1 MKMYMSCSASSNE
14 SAAEPQQFKDGSN
27 YFFYR
32 PSRELT
38 PLEFLV
44 SESEPDNVLVEIDG
58 RGQKRHYGAGH
69 FLLLNCMLTAH
80 LIRCVFV

>member
-1 MKMYMSCSASSNE
+1 MKMYMSCSVSSNE
-14 SAAEPQQFKDGSN
+14 TAAEPQQFKDGSN

-44 SESEPDNVLVEIDG
+44 SESEPDNVLAEIEGDD
-58 RGQKRHYGAGH
+58 RNDIMEQAITAAELHANGAPH
-69 FLLLNCMLTAH
+69 SVRF
-80 LIRCVFV
+80 I

>member
-44 SESEPDNVLVEIDG
+44 SESEPDNVLVEIEAEDRNG
-58 RGQKRHYGAGH
+58 IMEQAISVAELHANGSPHSVR
-69 FLLLNCMLTAH
+69 
-80 LIRCVFV
+80 FV

>member
-1 MKMYMSCSASSNE
+1 MKMYMSCSTSSNE
-14 SAAEPQQFKDGSN
+14 TAAEPQQFKDGSN

-44 SESEPDNVLVEIDG
+44 SESEPDNVLAEIEADDRNG
-58 RGQKRHYGAGH
+58 IMEKSISVAELHANGAPH
-69 FLLLNCMLTAH
+69 SVRF
-80 LIRCVFV
+80 I

>member
-1 MKMYMSCSASSNE
+1 MKMYMSCSISSNE
-14 SAAEPQQFKDGSN
+14 TAAEPQQFKDGSN

-44 SESEPDNVLVEIDG
+44 SESEPDNVLAEIEGDD
-58 RGQKRHYGAGH
+58 RNDIMEQAITVAELHANGAPH
-69 FLLLNCMLTAH
+69 SVRYA
-80 LIRCVFV
+80 

>member
-14 SAAEPQQFKDGSN
+14 RAAEPQQFMDGSN

-32 PSRELT
+32 PARELT

-44 SESEPDNVLVEIDG
+44 YEYEPEKVLAEIEADDRNG
-58 RGQKRHYGAGH
+58 MMEKAISVAEIHANGAPH
-69 FLLLNCMLTAH
+69 SVRF
-80 LIRCVFV
+80 F

>member
-1 MKMYMSCSASSNE
+1 MKMYISCSASSNE

-32 PSRELT
+32 PARELA

-44 SESEPDNVLVEIDG
+44 SESELDDSIAEIEADD
-58 RGQKRHYGAGH
+58 RNDIMEQAIAAAELHANGAPH
-69 FLLLNCMLTAH
+69 SV
-80 LIRCVFV
+80 RFV

>member
-1 MKMYMSCSASSNE
+1 MKMYMSCSVSSNE
-14 SAAEPQQFKDGSN
+14 TAAEPQQFEDGSN

-44 SESEPDNVLVEIDG
+44 SESEPDNVLAEIGGDD
-58 RGQKRHYGAGH
+58 RNDIMEQAITVAELHANGAPH
-69 FLLLNCMLTAH
+69 SVRF
-80 LIRCVFV
+80 I

>member
-32 PSRELT
+32 PARELT
-38 PLEFLV
+38 PLEFQV
-44 SESEPDNVLVEIDG
+44 SESRPDNVLAEIDAG
-58 RGQKRHYGAGH
+58 DRNGIMEQAISVAELHANGAPH
-69 FLLLNCMLTAH
+69 SV
-80 LIRCVFV
+80 RFV

>member
-1 MKMYMSCSASSNE
+1 MKMYISCSASSNE

-32 PSRELT
+32 PVRELA

-44 SESEPDNVLVEIDG
+44 SESEPDDAIATIEADDKNGTMELAISVAET
-58 RGQKRHYGAGH
+58 HANGAPH
-69 FLLLNCMLTAH
+69 SVRFA
-80 LIRCVFV
+80 